1 MTLGKELSA
10 SSKILP
16 LYPWIDDENGLIR
29 SGGRLE
35 NADYLSFDV
44 KYPIILPR
52 GNWIAKL
59 TVNYYDEKDH
69 HLAGQNQTLPKIS
82 QRLWILRGGEEV
94 KEWENNCCSCK
105 RRKTKIMA
113 PLPAMRLKQP
123 LRAFLQVS
131 VDYGGSFITIQGRGR
146 KEKRGTCAF
155 LHGYC
160 HVLCN

>member
-1 MTLGKELSA
+1 M
-10 SSKILP
+10 
-16 LYPWIDDENGLIR
+16 
-29 SGGRLE
+29 E

-59 TVNYYDEKDH
+59 TVNYYDEKHH

-146 KEKRGTCAF
+146 KVKRGTCAF